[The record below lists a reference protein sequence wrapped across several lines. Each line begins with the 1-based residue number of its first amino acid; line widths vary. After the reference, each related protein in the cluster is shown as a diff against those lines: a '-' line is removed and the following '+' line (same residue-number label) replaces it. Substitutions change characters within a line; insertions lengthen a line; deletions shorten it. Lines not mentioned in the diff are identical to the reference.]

1 MRHGKGTMGKIDL
14 DAFFQVFEEIA
25 PFHLAAFGS
34 SSGHGPCPLDG
45 LRVRTHNRA
54 PFHLAALL
62 HVFQDHGVQE
72 AGRGVHQGIA
82 PRGGLAKNR
91 PPDLIRRDE
100 PPAGALPSNA
110 ILRFEKA
117 PYTYH
122 SVFSVQR
129 CPLYVG
135 WLFYRYFERCV

>member
-1 MRHGKGTMGKIDL
+1 MRKIDL
-14 DAFFQVFEEIA
+14 DAFFQFFEEIA
-25 PFHLAAFGS
+25 PFHLAAFCS
-34 SSGHGPCPLDG
+34 SSGHGPRPLYG
-45 LRVRTHNRA
+45 LRVLTKNRA
-54 PFHLAALL
+54 PFHLVALL

-91 PPDLIRRDE
+91 APDLIRRNE

-117 PYTYH
+117 AHTYH
-122 SVFSVQR
+122 GVFHRPKMS
-129 CPLYVG
+129 LI
-135 WLFYRYFERCV
+135 RCVALL